1 MKSVACII
9 CLLGSLLHEGFGL
22 KVQYNGDEVLKIVPQ
37 NAQHAQYL
45 QDITTELLLDLWKPP
60 TPEAIHAGGEVHL
73 RIPSSHVNQIKDSLL
88 QYNIPHNVL
97 IDNVQQLVDSHKV
110 NEKTTTK
117 VSLETYNYTKYH
129 PMDEIYEWM
138 EQIKQR
144 HGDVVTKHYL
154 GQTYERRSI
163 YYFRI
168 GYPSD
173 KKKKIMFVDC
183 GFHARE
189 WISVAFCQWFVN
201 EIVSTHR
208 SNTVLN
214 NVLKEVDLYIV
225 PIFNVDGYIYTWTT
239 ERLWRK
245 NRAPFN
251 NGSCYGVDLNRN
263 FDVQWCTIGASKDCN
278 SNTFCGPS
286 ATSEPE
292 TKALSGLIEAIKQD
306 IIFYLTIHS
315 YGKMILLPYGYTLNL
330 SKDHDLMMEVGK
342 RANAKMKEKHN
353 NEYDVGAS
361 SHVIGYFDSGS
372 SGDWATDIGIKFSYT
387 FELRD
392 NGTYGFVL
400 PEDQIKPTCEET
412 TTAIMSM
419 VEYVNEKYLE
429 NNAVVIRS
437 LSINVLLAI
446 AMCLHSTLSS

>member
-97 IDNVQQLVDSHKV
+97 IDNVQQLVDLHKV

-239 ERLWRK
+239 VRELH
-245 NRAPFN
+245 
-251 NGSCYGVDLNRN
+251 G
-263 FDVQWCTIGASKDCN
+263 
-278 SNTFCGPS
+278 
-286 ATSEPE
+286 
-292 TKALSGLIEAIKQD
+292 
-306 IIFYLTIHS
+306 IHCIS
-315 YGKMILLPYGYTLNL
+315 FIY
-330 SKDHDLMMEVGK
+330 
-342 RANAKMKEKHN
+342 
-353 NEYDVGAS
+353 
-361 SHVIGYFDSGS
+361 
-372 SGDWATDIGIKFSYT
+372 
-387 FELRD
+387 
-392 NGTYGFVL
+392 
-400 PEDQIKPTCEET
+400 
-412 TTAIMSM
+412 
-419 VEYVNEKYLE
+419 
-429 NNAVVIRS
+429 
-437 LSINVLLAI
+437 
-446 AMCLHSTLSS
+446 